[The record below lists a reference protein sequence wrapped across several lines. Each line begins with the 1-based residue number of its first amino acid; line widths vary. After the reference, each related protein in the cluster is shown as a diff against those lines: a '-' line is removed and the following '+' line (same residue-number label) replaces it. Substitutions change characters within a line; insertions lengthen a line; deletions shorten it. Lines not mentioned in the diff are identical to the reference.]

1 MYFVL
6 AAQADQYRW
15 GLTSMCKAHFQFRK
29 LLKHSTHD
37 HGTDGCSG
45 LSWHSWKR
53 KQSWC
58 IGIVTTSKKFSDANG
73 RGIAPYCNC
82 QCWETQFPCAP
93 AWLGFMQAWLWQ
105 AEAMGHSLFSTCK
118 WSHLM
123 ARTVKEREDL
133 AFVLIL
139 PASILD
145 SVDHVEYS
153 ESRLNPSSFT
163 FFLLL
168 GLWNWY
174 NALESGVLHLWNGDS
189 TAHLARLCMA
199 LQRWYWESSWP
210 ELHTTGAQQIWI
222 ASLCSSFPHL

>member
-1 MYFVL
+1 
-6 AAQADQYRW
+6 
-15 GLTSMCKAHFQFRK
+15 MCKAHFQFRK

-58 IGIVTTSKKFSDANG
+58 IGIVTTSKRFSDANG

-93 AWLGFMQAWLWQ
+93 AWLGFMQAMTL
-105 AEAMGHSLFSTCK
+105 ASRNLGTPPFATCK

-145 SVDHVEYS
+145 SVGQVEYS

-163 FFLLL
+163 FF
-168 GLWNWY
+168 
-174 NALESGVLHLWNGDS
+174 A
-189 TAHLARLCMA
+189 
-199 LQRWYWESSWP
+199 SWP
-210 ELHTTGAQQIWI
+210 LKLI
-222 ASLCSSFPHL
+222 